1 MRIDRRD
8 EDGVRIVTVGEPGEI
23 DLDRVD
29 EFRASL
35 MEAIGDA
42 SRVVL
47 DCSLVEFFDSAG
59 MGSLLAVQKELVDRR
74 RGAFA
79 LTGLQRN
86 VLEVFRMIGFDVIFV
101 FRPDVATAV
110 AAVRG

>member
-8 EDGVRIVTVGEPGEI
+8 EEGVRVLTVAEPGEI

-29 EFRASL
+29 DFRASVNQ
-35 MEAIGDA
+35 AIGDA
-42 SRVVL
+42 KRVVL
-47 DCSLVEFFDSAG
+47 DCTLVEFFDSAG
-59 MGSLLAVQKELVDRR
+59 MGSLLAIQKEIVERR
-74 RGAFA
+74 GGAFA

-86 VLEVFRMIGFDVIFV
+86 VLEVFRMVGFDVIFV

-110 AAVRG
+110 AALRG